1 MACWVAVAAADHVSR
16 GVQEGFMQVCHGKGT
31 PLKRLKE
38 GDHVVYYSP
47 TEVFGEKTPLQSFT
61 AIGEVKDQQVY
72 QVTVSETFHPYRRDV
87 NWFASHPAAIRQLLS
102 LMEFSAGKTNWAY
115 PMRFGLFEISEH
127 DFGVI
132 ASAMGAEC

>member
-1 MACWVAVAAADHVSR
+1 
-16 GVQEGFMQVCHGKGT
+16 MQVCHGKGT